1 MKIEENVKKIIDL
14 LEELNK
20 LDIVKNSFAY
30 DEFIKVSERLK
41 DNRFKLA
48 VVGEFSSGKST
59 FLNCLLKKDLL
70 KHGRSET
77 TATITE
83 IENVRDNSDSGF
95 FDVYY
100 LNGKKESHISLDQLE
115 NYTSTSSNK
124 HNVALEIERV
134 VIKCKLFNTKEEI
147 TFVDTPGLNGVADK
161 HREKTIE
168 EIKKA
173 HACIYLLPVRGLGKT
188 DFEFLNFISE
198 YQKNIIFV
206 QNFIDE
212 LDELEQETPEQ
223 KIAEQKKLLEE
234 QQLFDETNI
243 IRFTAISSLKALVSL
258 DKQTFDKYDNKELDD
273 SCRKKLLKESR
284 IESVLKTLEEIIEI
298 NKKESLQKKEAV
310 LIALRILDELT
321 DIVKFQKEQIDD
333 EWNNS
338 IDARRHLILKKK
350 NEYLKDHKK
359 EYISSIN
366 NFIDVQTEDTRRLG
380 FKEIEEK
387 LDHITDKVQELLDL
401 EKTIDGLKSIL
412 DGPKINNLIN
422 SYIQKVEQNNEDL
435 CTLRFENTI
444 RSAVLRIQEFTS
456 NKIEHIDSIKV
467 DSAKSVDTI
476 EFKSFDAEEEEIN
489 RTREKLKQ
497 KELELE
503 TIKDRQDSFSTK
515 RNELHRKIELNSEE
529 FSELSQ
535 KKQSEISSLGAQ
547 PDVEIKTKYVNK
559 TVERKGG
566 IFGKIVSFFIG
577 EKIITVPESY
587 KDFSKQNAWMRSRSE
602 IDTKYAERQIN
613 LKNQK
618 NRLEM
623 ELKRIENDN
632 KDSYTI
638 SKEKQKEIETI
649 QNLLNSKME
658 LLKVEKEKAKNEY
671 MNTLKHEVIIQLKTY
686 LFDDLD
692 IISKLKDRFKE
703 ACESNKE
710 KVRHICLSLFETSY
724 SLRIKEIEDL
734 INSDLHDRN
743 NDNLKIII
751 EKLQKSKIIM
761 EDFIYGKC

>member
-1 MKIEENVKKIIDL
+1 M
-14 LEELNK
+14 
-20 LDIVKNSFAY
+20 
-30 DEFIKVSERLK
+30 
-41 DNRFKLA
+41 
-48 VVGEFSSGKST
+48 
-59 FLNCLLKKDLL
+59 
-70 KHGRSET
+70 
-77 TATITE
+77 
-83 IENVRDNSDSGF
+83 
-95 FDVYY
+95 
-100 LNGKKESHISLDQLE
+100 
-115 NYTSTSSNK
+115 
-124 HNVALEIERV
+124 
-134 VIKCKLFNTKEEI
+134 
-147 TFVDTPGLNGVADK
+147 
-161 HREKTIE
+161 
-168 EIKKA
+168 
-173 HACIYLLPVRGLGKT
+173 
-188 DFEFLNFISE
+188 
-198 YQKNIIFV
+198 
-206 QNFIDE
+206 
-212 LDELEQETPEQ
+212 
-223 KIAEQKKLLEE
+223 
-234 QQLFDETNI
+234 
-243 IRFTAISSLKALVSL
+243 
-258 DKQTFDKYDNKELDD
+258 
-273 SCRKKLLKESR
+273 
-284 IESVLKTLEEIIEI
+284 
-298 NKKESLQKKEAV
+298 
-310 LIALRILDELT
+310 
-321 DIVKFQKEQIDD
+321 
-333 EWNNS
+333 
-338 IDARRHLILKKK
+338 
-350 NEYLKDHKK
+350 
-359 EYISSIN
+359 
-366 NFIDVQTEDTRRLG
+366 
-380 FKEIEEK
+380 
-387 LDHITDKVQELLDL
+387 
-401 EKTIDGLKSIL
+401 

-632 KDSYTI
+632 KDSFTI

-761 EDFIYGKC
+761 EDFIYGKF